1 MIQKAEQIFIPIKNI
16 ETDTLKLKKFI
27 SDNFCI
33 PDDNLDIICEFI
45 THDIE
50 LKKIIFQLPE
60 MIKQQ
65 VFYDKLAIKFFDEF
79 KEDFTQLEIGIYVKL
94 DPKSSLDI
102 EQQLEHKLYQS
113 FQWDS
118 VDKILLIME

>member
-45 THDIE
+45 T
-50 LKKIIFQLPE
+50 
-60 MIKQQ
+60 MI
-65 VFYDKLAIKFFDEF
+65 
-79 KEDFTQLEIGIYVKL
+79 
-94 DPKSSLDI
+94 SN
-102 EQQLEHKLYQS
+102 
-113 FQWDS
+113 
-118 VDKILLIME
+118 